1 MLYERSYS
9 QVTATNLEILATTLM
24 ATRTTTRYNRHRQ
37 QAAVRRRRIVLL
49 LVLAVVLCVVGVAL
63 AYPQLK
69 TTEATPA
76 MVGAKPTKAAVTP
89 AKPAKAQATVDDAA
103 AAASNTTTTPA
114 VTPAATDGA
123 NGLPPMPATEWPDY
137 KPTPQAQA
145 AIDLALSHG
154 RPPQFLISSFDGAA
168 DIDMYRLWLPLAQ
181 KLGARFTFF
190 VSGIY
195 MLLPQ
200 YGTTY
205 KPPHKAAGYSAL
217 GGYSELAGSKGA
229 VQNLRDNWAAFNVA
243 RMMGNEIGTHYVS
256 HICEDSNTWT
266 TADWVSEA
274 SQWESLMLNASSI
287 NHLATPITPLVTKS
301 DFHGGR
307 TPCLNGDKTAL
318 YAASKQMGWEYDAS
332 QEGILGQWPQRQQGI
347 WNFPLPSIHRFG
359 SKYATLAMDYNFYF
373 NHGKVTDPG
382 MQKTLENWTY
392 QSYIGALNQMYH
404 SNRAPLILGSHFA
417 TWNGG
422 AYNHALI
429 RTLNKACTTPEV
441 ACVDFITLAR
451 WLDQQ
456 SPAQLAKWNAGSFK
470 QS

>member
-1 MLYERSYS
+1 MS
-9 QVTATNLEILATTLM
+9 
-24 ATRTTTRYNRHRQ
+24 TRTRSQQYTRHRQ
-37 QAAVRRRRIVLL
+37 RAAARRRRVVLL
-49 LVLAVVLCVVGVAL
+49 LVVAVALCIVGVAL

-69 TTEATPA
+69 GTDTTPVVPA
-76 MVGAKPTKAAVTP
+76 AKPDKAA
-89 AKPAKAQATVDDAA
+89 AKPAKAPVDEAA
-103 AAASNTTTTPA
+103 AAASITETT
-114 VTPAATDGA
+114 AAAAETSGVGA
-123 NGLPPMPATEWPDY
+123 DGLPPMPAEEWPDW

-145 AIDLALSHG
+145 AIDLAMANG

-168 DIDMYRLWLPLAQ
+168 DIEMYRTWLPLAE

-200 YGTTY
+200 YKDAY
-205 KPPHKAAGYSAL
+205 QPPNKPSGFSNL
-217 GGYSELAGSKGA
+217 GGYAELAGSKSA
-229 VQNLRDNWAAFNVA
+229 EQNLYDNWKAFEVA
-243 RMMGNEIGTHYVS
+243 RMMGNEIGSHYVS
-256 HICEDSNTWT
+256 HICDESNAWT
-266 TADWVSEA
+266 VDDWVSEQ
-274 SQWESLMLNASSI
+274 SQWEKLMLNVSEV
-287 NHLATPITPLVTKS
+287 NHLKTPITSVINKS

-307 TPCLNGDKTAL
+307 TPCLMGDKTAL
-318 YAASKQMGWEYDAS
+318 YTAMGQLGYEYDAS
-332 QEGILGQWPQRQQGI
+332 QEGILGQWPTKQQGL

-373 NHGKVTDPG
+373 NHGKTDSPAR
-382 MQKTLENWTY
+382 QKTLENWTY
-392 QSYIGALNQMYH
+392 KSYIGALNGLYH

-422 AYNHALI
+422 AYNRALI

-456 SPAQLAKWNAGSFK
+456 SPAQLAKWNAGDFK

>member
-1 MLYERSYS
+1 MS
-9 QVTATNLEILATTLM
+9 
-24 ATRTTTRYNRHRQ
+24 TRTRSSQYTRHRQ
-37 QAAVRRRRIVLL
+37 RAAARRRRIVLL
-49 LVLAVVLCVVGVAL
+49 FVMAVALCVVGVAL
-63 AYPQLK
+63 AYPQLRG
-69 TTEATPA
+69 TDVVPMTPI
-76 MVGAKPTKAAVTP
+76 AKPAKATAKP
-89 AKPAKAQATVDDAA
+89 AKPAKAQVDEAA
-103 AAASNTTTTPA
+103 AAASNDASTTPA
-114 VTPAATDGA
+114 VSATAAVGA
-123 NGLPPMPATEWPDY
+123 DGLPPTPTTEWPDW

-145 AIDLALSHG
+145 AIDLALKNG

-200 YGTTY
+200 YKDAY
-205 KPPHKAAGYSAL
+205 QPPHKPIGFSNL

-229 VQNLRDNWAAFNVA
+229 VQNLYDNWKAFNVA
-243 RMMGNEIGTHYVS
+243 RMMGNEIGSHYVS
-256 HICEDSNTWT
+256 HICDESNTWSES
-266 TADWVSEA
+266 DWVSEA
-274 SQWESLMLNASSI
+274 SQWERLMLDVSNV
-287 NHLATPITPLVTKS
+287 NHLANPISPVVTKD

-307 TPCLNGDKTAL
+307 TPCLMGDKTAL
-318 YAASKQMGWEYDAS
+318 YSATKQLGWEYDAS
-332 QEGILGQWPQRQQGI
+332 EEGILGQWPAKQQGL
-347 WNFPLPSIHRFG
+347 WSFPLPSIHRFG

-373 NHGKVTDPG
+373 NHGKTDSPAR
-382 MQKTLENWTY
+382 QKTLENWTY
-392 QSYIGALNQMYH
+392 QSYIGALNGLYH

-422 AYNHALI
+422 AYNRALV

-456 SPAQLAKWNAGSFK
+456 SPAQLAKWNAGDFK